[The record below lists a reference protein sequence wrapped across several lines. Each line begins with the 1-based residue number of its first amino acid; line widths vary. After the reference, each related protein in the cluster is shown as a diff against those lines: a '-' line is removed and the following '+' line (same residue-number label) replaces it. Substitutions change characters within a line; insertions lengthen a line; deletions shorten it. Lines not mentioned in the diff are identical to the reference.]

1 MASIFKS
8 LKPSD
13 YTVTPFPAYYQYQ
26 YTYISGSTS
35 NSADV
40 DVFYAEKFE
49 TSSYTTRYPNIKYDL
64 YSSIVQTFYSPI
76 PYTAYGIR
84 SGSSFIPQNRIQVFS
99 VTQNVYGEKILP
111 GSFTLTLNTSKSYD
125 DGKGN
130 IIVSSSGTGNVVGA
144 IFYDKGIAVLQALLY
159 GSLTAGEQSS
169 GVLDNRGIYIASAS
183 SVEVNFSSSVTLYEN
198 TYKAKLEPTEFLYGF
213 SNPSANSVVALGD
226 DFENLSGSLVTT
238 KDLMVTSSKAAFSGS
253 RPVLLPYV
261 TTIGFYNDNN
271 ELLMVAKPS
280 VPVQRTM
287 DIAQTFIVRYD
298 T

>member
-26 YTYISGSTS
+26 YTYVSGSTS
-35 NSADV
+35 NSADI
-40 DVFYAEKFE
+40 DVSYAEKFV
-49 TSSYTTRYPNIKYDL
+49 TSSYTTRYPNIRYELYD
-64 YSSIVQTFYSPI
+64 SIVQTFYSPI

-99 VTQNVYGEKILP
+99 ITQNVYGEKILP

-130 IIVSSSGTGNVVGA
+130 IIVSSSGTGSVVGA
-144 IFYDKGIAVLQALLY
+144 IFYDKGITVLQSLLY

-183 SVEVNFSSSVTLYEN
+183 SVEINFSSSVTLYEN
-198 TYKAKLEPTEFLYGF
+198 TYKVKLEPTDFLYGF
-213 SNPSANSVVALGD
+213 NNPSSNDGTVPATGP
-226 DFENLSGSLVTT
+226 FSGSVTRP
-238 KDLMVTSSKAAFSGS
+238 KDLMVTSSATAFSGS

-280 VPVQRTM
+280 VPIQRTM